1 MAVES
6 SVLYDPWSHELH
18 EDPYPTYARLREEQP
33 VYYNPERDFYA
44 LSRYQDVLD
53 ALHDPATYCSGQGVL
68 VGQGDGGMAVAPGFF
83 VMSDP
88 PRHGQLRA
96 LVSRAFTPRRIADM
110 EGSIRDI
117 ARTCLDA
124 MADEGVTDLVQR
136 LAAPLPTTVIAD
148 LLGVSR
154 TDLER
159 FREWSDALVQID
171 PASPENSPEAVA
183 ASLELLEYL
192 GAVVA
197 ERRASPRDDMVSA
210 LLDAEVDGEHLS
222 DEEIV
227 GFCLLLL
234 VAGNETTTNLIS
246 NTAVLLAE
254 QPDQRRLLV
263 EKPELLPGAIE
274 ELLRFESP
282 VQALARTATVDVE
295 LHGECIAAGDKVLLL
310 FGSANRDEREF
321 VAADRFDVTRA
332 PGRHLAFGHGAHF
345 CLGASLAR
353 LEARVAYEELL
364 RLMPAYELAGD
375 PERLPSGVV
384 RGLLSVPVDARC
396 TGIGPS

>member
-1 MAVES
+1 MASES
-6 SVLYDPWSHELH
+6 SVVYDPWSHELH
-18 EDPYPTYARLREEQP
+18 EDPYPTYTQLREEQP
-33 VYYNPERDFYA
+33 VYYNEARDFYA

-68 VGQGDGGMAVAPGFF
+68 VGQGDGGMAVMPGFF

-110 EGSIRDI
+110 ESSIREI
-117 ARTCLDA
+117 ARACLDQ
-124 MADEGVTDLVQR
+124 MAGEGVTDLVQS

-154 TDLER
+154 TDLKQ

-171 PASPENSPEAVA
+171 PAEPENTPEAIA
-183 ASLELLEYL
+183 ASLELLGYL
-192 GAVVA
+192 GTVVA

-210 LLDAEVDGEHLS
+210 LLDAEVDGERLA

-227 GFCLLLL
+227 GFCVLLL

-246 NTAVLLAE
+246 NSTVLLAAH
-254 QPDQRRLLV
+254 PDQRAQLAGD
-263 EKPELLPGAIE
+263 PALLPGAIE
-274 ELLRFESP
+274 EFLRYESP
-282 VQALARTATVDVE
+282 VQALARTLTRDVT
-295 LHGECIAAGDKVLLL
+295 LHGQRMEEGRKVVMV
-310 FGSANRDEREF
+310 FGAANRDPREF
-321 VAADRFDVTRA
+321 TDPDRLDVTRGA
-332 PGRHLAFGHGAHF
+332 NRHLGFGHGIHF

-353 LEARVAYEELL
+353 LEARVAFEELL
-364 RLMPAYELAGD
+364 ARFPFYELAVTESQL
-375 PERLPSGVV
+375 ERVHSGAV
-384 RGLLSVPVDARC
+384 RGLVSLPV
-396 TGIGPS
+396 TVG

>member
-1 MAVES
+1 LPS
-6 SVLYDPWSHELH
+6 DLYDPYDHDLQV
-18 EDPYPTYARLREEQP
+18 DPYPVYRELRDAHP
-33 VYYNPERDFYA
+33 VYRNE
-44 LSRYQDVLD
+44 SRGFWAISRFADVWD
-53 ALHDPATYCSGQGVL
+53 IVHDPARFSSAQGVTL
-68 VGQGDGGMAVAPGFF
+68 DTADADP
-83 VMSDP
+83 SRPTILTLDP
-88 PRHGQLRA
+88 PRHDQLRA
-96 LVSRAFTPRRIADM
+96 IVSRAFTPRRIA
-110 EGSIRDI
+110 ELEPSIRTL
-117 ARTCLDA
+117 AVELAEAGCDA
-124 MADEGVTDLVQR
+124 GRFDLVR
-136 LAAPLPTTVIAD
+136 DLAAPLPTIVIAD
-148 LLGVSR
+148 LLGVDR
-154 TDLER
+154 ADREQ
-159 FREWSDALVQID
+159 FRHWSDQMIQRD
-171 PASPENSPEAVA
+171 PGSPASQA
-183 ASLELLEYL
+183 AAREGARSLYRYF
-192 GAVVA
+192 ADVVA
-197 ERRASPRDDMVSA
+197 DRRTRHRDDLVTA
-210 LLDAEVDGEHLS
+210 LLDAEVDGVHLT
-222 DEEIV
+222 DNEILA
-227 GFCLLLL
+227 FCLLLL

-295 LHGECIAAGDKVLLL
+295 LHGERIAAGDKVLLL

-396 TGIGPS
+396 TGTGPS

>member
-110 EGSIRDI
+110 EGSIREI
-117 ARTCLDA
+117 ARACLDT
-124 MADEGVTDLVQR
+124 MADEGVTDLVQA

-154 TDLER
+154 ADLTR

-171 PASPENSPEAVA
+171 PASPESSPEAVA

-192 GAVVA
+192 GSEVA
-197 ERRASPRDDMVSA
+197 ERRSSPRDDMVSD
-210 LLDAEVDGEHLS
+210 LLRAEVDGEHLS

-246 NTAVLLAE
+246 NATVLLAAH
-254 QPDQRRLLV
+254 PDQRALLAGDTG
-263 EKPELLPGAIE
+263 LLPGAIE
-274 ELLRFESP
+274 EFLRFESP
-282 VQALARTATVDVE
+282 VQALARTLTRDVS
-295 LHGECIAAGDKVLLL
+295 LHGQEMAEGAKVVMV
-310 FGSANRDEREF
+310 FGAANRDGREF
-321 VAADRFDVTRA
+321 ADPDRLDVTRA
-332 PGRHLAFGHGAHF
+332 ANRHLGFGHGIHF
-345 CLGASLAR
+345 CLGANLAR
-353 LEARVAYEELL
+353 LEIRVLYEELL
-364 RLMPAYELAGD
+364 PRFRSIEPAGPVEWT
-375 PERLPSGVV
+375 RSNRHTGV
-384 RGLLSVPVDARC
+384 RHQPLILRR
-396 TGIGPS
+396 